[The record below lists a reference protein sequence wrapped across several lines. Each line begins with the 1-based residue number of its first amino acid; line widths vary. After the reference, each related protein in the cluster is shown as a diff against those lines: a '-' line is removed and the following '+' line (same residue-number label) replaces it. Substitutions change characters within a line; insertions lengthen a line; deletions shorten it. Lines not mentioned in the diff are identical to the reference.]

1 MRGGSQ
7 VGIVRLVFYTKNF
20 TSCLCNRL
28 DNAYWTCCLAKAIS
42 INLEINSIVFVCKRL
57 LQILPLYLNNRKQN
71 RRLMTERP
79 FYFEFHYATLTL
91 EPYAGSNSTSS
102 LLLQDVI
109 TKLND
114 KDLPDSLREI
124 DRYKN
129 RQGSAQ
135 RRLVHIAAP
144 FEKGGVRCFGRIAL
158 IKDKAPL
165 FLHGKDTVEEIL
177 KPQNKRFIELTNYV
191 INFSASGD
199 PIIMVE
205 FNSAGPRLSDIEF
218 YLRQIS
224 KEYKIATAFKT
235 SIHLEASI
243 DDLGKRIDNV
253 FNLTVKVANTFSTTA
268 SAEWFNIFTSVR
280 NNTAYKDVK
289 LELFFGRSK
298 NQSTGR
304 MEKNVGGLK
313 FVRRLLDWVNKDNT
327 NLDNLDD
334 LKMEYTADDSD
345 DVISLDF
352 LKNKKTSSMHIPSH
366 GGVYKPSELKHFA
379 GQEFNH
385 YLTTG
390 KTNMVDNHDA

>member
-1 MRGGSQ
+1 MSE
-7 VGIVRLVFYTKNF
+7 K
-20 TSCLCNRL
+20 
-28 DNAYWTCCLAKAIS
+28 
-42 INLEINSIVFVCKRL
+42 
-57 LQILPLYLNNRKQN
+57 
-71 RRLMTERP
+71 P
-79 FYFEFHYATLTL
+79 FYFEFHYASLKL
-91 EPYAGSNSTSS
+91 DPYSGSNSTSS
-102 LLLQDVI
+102 QLLQDVI
-109 TKLND
+109 MKLND

-129 RQGSAQ
+129 RQGGAQ

-144 FEKGGVRCFGRIAL
+144 FEKGGSRCFGRIAL

-177 KPQNKRFIELTNYV
+177 KPLNKRFIELTNYV
-191 INFSASGD
+191 INFSTTGD
-199 PIIMVE
+199 PVIMVE

-253 FNLTVKVANTFSTTA
+253 FNLTVKVANTFSTT
-268 SAEWFNIFTSVR
+268 SSQEWFNFFTGIR
-280 NNTAYKDVK
+280 NDTAYKDVK
-289 LELFFGRSK
+289 LELFFGRAK
-298 NQSTGR
+298 NQATGR

-313 FVRRLLDWVNKDNT
+313 FARRLLDWVNKDNT

-334 LKMEYTADDSD
+334 LKMEYTADDSE

-390 KTNMVDNHDA
+390 KTNMVNNHDA